1 MLGCGLLGGSLP
13 RLTLWQWK
21 KKILIRL
28 EHVQIFKVILWSW
41 VFICVFLW
49 SEFQISLLIEN
60 KCLVLLRISMNIMW
74 NSALQFPNEVSDFQ
88 FYAIIYLD
96 FLIDRLATS
105 LEIFIN
111 GRILVMVLASISSP
125 IAEGQTWQKKYSL
138 HESFKTGF
146 ILRCS
151 NNSDYICNW
160 RCQTL
165 LKILF
170 NLHLN
175 TLKL

>member
-1 MLGCGLLGGSLP
+1 MLGCGLLGGII
-13 RLTLWQWK
+13 TQVNTMTVK
-21 KKILIRL
+21 KKKLIRL

-74 NSALQFPNEVSDFQ
+74 NSALRFPNEVSDFQ

-125 IAEGQTWQKKYSL
+125 IADGQTWQ
-138 HESFKTGF
+138 
-146 ILRCS
+146 I
-151 NNSDYICNW
+151 
-160 RCQTL
+160 
-165 LKILF
+165 
-170 NLHLN
+170 
-175 TLKL
+175 